1 MQITITMLTED
12 LSDAAIATL
21 GEFLG
26 KMTKDEDLNAR
37 YAKGPRFD
45 EAEWLARATAPKEE
59 APEAVQENAQAEQ
72 EAVQVEQKPAQAEPE
87 IPEAPKPKITY
98 AQVRPE
104 ATRLVKKDKEQM
116 KEILGDF
123 DAAKLG
129 DVAEADY
136 PKIYERLVSANAR

>member
-37 YAKGPRFD
+37 YTKGPRFD

-59 APEAVQENAQAEQ
+59 APADQEPE
-72 EAVQVEQKPAQAEPE
+72 PAPAEPE
-87 IPEAPKPKITY
+87 IQEAPKPKITY
-98 AQVRPE
+98 TQVRAE
-104 ATRLVKKDKEQM
+104 ATRLVKKDKELM

-136 PKIYERLVSANAR
+136 PKIYERLVSANAHTR

>member
-1 MQITITMLTED
+1 MQITITMLTEN

-45 EAEWLARATAPKEE
+45 EAAWLAKATAQAAEP
-59 APEAVQENAQAEQ
+59 VQENAQAEQ
-72 EAVQVEQKPAQAEPE
+72 ENAQAEQE
-87 IPEAPKPKITY
+87 NAQAEPKPKITY
-98 AQVRPE
+98 AQVRAE
-104 ATRLVKKDKEQM
+104 ATRLVKKDKELM

-136 PKIYERLVSANAR
+136 QKIYERLVSANAR

>member
-45 EAEWLARATAPKEE
+45 EAAWLAKATAQ

-72 EAVQVEQKPAQAEPE
+72 EAVQVEQEPAQAEPE

-98 AQVRPE
+98 AQVRAE

>member
-1 MQITITMLTED
+1 MQITITMLTEN

-45 EAEWLARATAPKEE
+45 EAAWLAKATAQ

-72 EAVQVEQKPAQAEPE
+72 EAVQVEQEPAQAEPE

-98 AQVRPE
+98 AQVRAE

-136 PKIYERLVSANAR
+136 PKIYERLVSATAR